1 MDSNSYNYDFNSRK
15 IGGKSKRH
23 YFIVGFI
30 AVALLLIG
38 LLICW
43 KAIIKDD
50 DVDHLPPEKDQ
61 AAPDVNISTLP
72 DSAAKVAL
80 PAAVDENNLTV
91 GAYNAIK
98 TIIDNAKKDI
108 ASAEYAKVGK
118 ELGALLDKNI
128 IKFASPLWRE
138 AAALL
143 NQANT
148 EVIFSDIPVAGK
160 RLKHEVGS
168 GESFSSLAGKYN
180 TPIELIQRSNKL
192 NPTISTLRLGQ
203 LLYFYDAKW
212 SIVVIKDAALLLLYD
227 NGQLFKIYNIGTG
240 RQDRTPVGTF
250 VISAKI
256 KNPSWYSPDGK
267 VFEFGEKENILG
279 TRWMALKPT
288 GDTNPLLKGYGIHGT
303 WDEGEITRPLSNGCI
318 RMQNKD
324 VEELFSIVPHKV
336 TVIISDSFTPEIVEK
351 LHENIPVASATATS
365 ESTVSM
371 PETAATAANLE
382 STPATSGVPAA
393 AEATQPN
400 R

>member
-15 IGGKSKRH
+15 IGGKGKRH

-30 AVALLLIG
+30 AVALLLLG

-50 DVDHLPPEKDQ
+50 DDDKLMLVDDGAKPVDNAAPAVDNVAKVPLPP
-61 AAPDVNISTLP
+61 
-72 DSAAKVAL
+72 
-80 PAAVDENNLTV
+80 AVDENNLTV
-91 GAYNAIK
+91 DAYNAIK
-98 TIIDNAKKDI
+98 IIIENAKKDL
-108 ASAEYAKVGK
+108 AAFEYAKVGK

-138 AAALL
+138 TAALL
-143 NQANT
+143 DQANT

-168 GESFSSLAGKYN
+168 GESFSSLASKYN

-192 NPTISTLRLGQ
+192 NSTVSTLRLGQ

-212 SIVVIKDAALLLLYD
+212 SVVVIKDAALLLLYD
-227 NGQLFKIYNIGTG
+227 NGQLFKVYNIGTG
-240 RQDRTPVGTF
+240 RQDRTPVGSF

-267 VFEFGEKENILG
+267 VFEFGAKENILG

-288 GDTNPLLKGYGIHGT
+288 GETNPLLKGYGIHGT

-324 VEELFSIVPHKV
+324 VEELFAIVPHKV
-336 TVIISDSFTPEIVEK
+336 TVIISDSFSPEIVAK
-351 LHENIPVASATATS
+351 LHENIPTATPGNIPA
-365 ESTVSM
+365 TVS
-371 PETAATAANLE
+371 
-382 STPATSGVPAA
+382 STPAADLESALPSAVSPEMPAA
-393 AEATQPN
+393 AGGTTTI